1 MLLSNAYSFFCRRQ
15 TPDGLQML
23 WLAAYLTGFPPA
35 GLYTL
40 CWTHGQAPDASVYT
54 SFLRKRIFVSFDIA
68 WNCVNALS
76 GLYLI
81 STQFQTKWRR
91 RWMNCVNALSGLY
104 LISTASSTF
113 LMKVNHII
121 VSMPSRAYT
130 SFLRYPFKNLGFM
143 RFPEP
148 VFAGICQ
155 NILTVAHFHAC

>member
-104 LISTASSTF
+104 LISTKRQQKIGKSW
-113 LMKVNHII
+113 KY

-130 SFLRYPFKNLGFM
+130 SFLPRLSELDLDKINQ
-143 RFPEP
+143 
-148 VFAGICQ
+148 CQ
-155 NILTVAHFHAC
+155 CPPGLIPHFYGTPSKT